1 MKPLPLM
8 KKIKV
13 LHISPDSVIHG
24 TERHILALVEYS
36 NRDIVENTVVT
47 PRKGVMNDELDRLNV
62 KNFIAG
68 RKHGYKG
75 KFRGVLSNDSRSLF
89 RLIKEGGYD
98 IVHTHLNSFG
108 GFIGKLAGTK
118 YAVHTRHGV
127 FWSEEE
133 LEHISAPDKFFQ
145 LFKSKVFDRTVAI
158 GNYEKQTLI
167 EKFKYPESKIIR
179 TINGVN
185 IDKILSGTNSAKSKL
200 DIFGTNDIIAGS
212 TGRLERQKG
221 FHFIIEAAN
230 ILKNKT
236 PRLKFF
242 IIGSGKEK
250 ENLEK
255 LIDEYG
261 LRDKVFL
268 YDYKQN
274 ILDYVKCFD
283 MMLST
288 SLWEGLSYSVQ
299 EAMAL
304 GKPVISFTAP
314 HVSGVKEIIEDG
326 VSGFLVDYKDSNA
339 LAGKIYELFSND
351 ELRINFGKAAQ
362 EKIRN
367 CFPEWQTAKD
377 MDKLYIEL
385 MISN

>member
-1 MKPLPLM
+1 M

-13 LHISPDSVIHG
+13 LHISPDCVIHG

-36 NRDIVENTVVT
+36 DREIVDNTVVT
-47 PRKGVMNDELDRLNV
+47 PQKGAMNDELDRLSV
-62 KNFIAG
+62 KNFTAG

-75 KFRGVLSNDSRSLF
+75 KFSGVLSNDSRSLF

-133 LEHISAPDKFFQ
+133 LEGISKPDKYFQ
-145 LFKSKVFDRTVAI
+145 LFKAKVFDRTVAI

-167 EKFKYPESKIIR
+167 EKFKYPENKIFK

-185 IDKILSGTNSAKSKL
+185 VDKIKSRTNSAKRKHEM
-200 DIFGTNDIIAGS
+200 FGTNDIIAGT

-221 FHFIIEAAN
+221 FHFIIEAAK
-230 ILKNKT
+230 ILKDKT
-236 PRLKFF
+236 PELKFF

-250 ENLEK
+250 QNLED
-255 LIDEYG
+255 LINDYD
-261 LRDKVFL
+261 LKDKVFIF
-268 YDYKQN
+268 DYKQN
-274 ILDYVKCFD
+274 VLDYINCFD
-283 MMLST
+283 FMLST

-304 GKPVISFTAP
+304 GKPVISFTSS

-326 VSGFLVDYKDSNA
+326 VSGYLVDYKNTEA
-339 LAGKIYELFSND
+339 LAGKIYELYSD
-351 ELRINFGKAAQ
+351 ENLRINFGKAAQ
-362 EKIRN
+362 DKIKN
-367 CFPEWQTAKD
+367 CFPEWQTARD

>member
-1 MKPLPLM
+1 MN
-8 KKIKV
+8 KIKV

-36 NRDIVENTVVT
+36 NRDIIENSVVT
-47 PRKGVMNDELDRLNV
+47 PQKGAMNDELDRLNV
-62 KNFIAG
+62 NNYTAG

-75 KFRGVLSNDSRSLF
+75 KFSGVLSNDTRNLF
-89 RLIKEGGYD
+89 RLIKNGGYD

-108 GFIGKLAGTK
+108 GFVGKLAGTK

-127 FWSEEE
+127 FWSEDE
-133 LEHISAPDKFFQ
+133 LEKISNADKYFQ

-167 EKFKYPESKIIR
+167 KKFNYPEDKITK
-179 TINGVN
+179 TINGVSV
-185 IDKILSGTNSAKSKL
+185 DKIISKTDLSKSKKEL
-200 DIFGTNDIIAGS
+200 FGTDGIIAGA

-221 FHFIIEAAN
+221 FHFILEAAR
-230 ILKNKT
+230 ILKDKT
-236 PRLKFF
+236 TGLKFV

-255 LIDEYG
+255 LKIEYG
-261 LRDKVFL
+261 LSDKVIII
-268 YDYKQN
+268 DYKES
-274 ILDYVKCFD
+274 ILDYVNCFD
-283 MMLST
+283 IMLST

-304 GKPVISFTAP
+304 AKPVISFTSP
-314 HVSGVKEIIEDG
+314 NVSGVKEIIEDG
-326 VSGFLVDYKDSNA
+326 VTGYLIDYKDSSA
-339 LAGKIYELFSND
+339 LANKIILLYEDN
-351 ELRINFGKAAQ
+351 EVRKKFGSAAR
-362 EKIRN
+362 EKIKSS
-367 CFPEWQTAKD
+367 FPEWRTAKD

-385 MISN
+385 MISD